1 MANIPLN
8 PAFNLTLNSCRA
20 GAKTA
25 RPKTNNGDNSSG
37 SSSTSTIRER
47 AWAQTP
53 AVEFTLSPEARR
65 AAKNTGPPTSVSPHP
80 DPVLQLRQTETQLRQ
95 VPAELG
101 MPIST
106 NVRFQVPHS
115 EFTIETKDVRVT

>member
-8 PAFNLTLNSCRA
+8 PAFSLTLNSYRA

-25 RPKTNNGDNSSG
+25 RPKNNNGDNSSG
-37 SSSTSTIRER
+37 SSTSTIQER

>member
-8 PAFNLTLNSCRA
+8 PAFNLTLNSYRA

-25 RPKTNNGDNSSG
+25 RPKNNNGDNSSG
-37 SSSTSTIRER
+37 SSTSTIRER

-65 AAKNTGPPTSVSPHP
+65 AAKNTDPSTSVSPHP
-80 DPVLQLRQTETQLRQ
+80 DPALQLRQTETQLRQ

-106 NVRFQVPHS
+106 NVRF
-115 EFTIETKDVRVT
+115 